1 MLQNLPNILT
11 VFRMLAVIP
20 LVYWLL
26 IGAYQP
32 ALLLAFI
39 AGMSDW
45 VDGVLARRY
54 GWTSR
59 FGGIVD
65 PLADKLMLVSLT
77 LTLAYLDEFPLWLAV
92 LILLRD
98 VIIVTGGVIYQ
109 RWFGRV
115 DVAPT
120 RLGKWNTALLI
131 LLVLLIML
139 RLNQIQPEVA
149 SINILLTLEQWLIWV
164 VTAIIL
170 LSGFQYVWVW
180 GTKALASRSQNPAN
194 TSEPEA
200 GANND

>member
-1 MLQNLPNILT
+1 
-11 VFRMLAVIP
+11 MLAVIP

-149 SINILLTLEQWLIWV
+149 SINILLTLEHWLIWV
-164 VTAIIL
+164 VTTIIL
-170 LSGFQYVWVW
+170 LSGLQYVWVW
-180 GTKALASRSQNPAN
+180 GRKAARSRTHDQSD
-194 TSEPEA
+194 TSKPEA
-200 GANND
+200 GTNND